1 MPITVSPL
9 SEAIGA
15 RIEGVDLSR
24 TLDAE
29 TFAAIQGA
37 LFEHAIVVIPG
48 QTLGEDDQERFCR
61 YFGELEKVRSGQA
74 LGRDHPAVMMITN
87 VRDTGRPTALEDGE
101 MMFHHD
107 QCYYENPALGSTLYA
122 IEIPDEGGNTLFA
135 NCRLA
140 YEALDDSWK
149 ARLDG
154 LRALHYYDYK
164 RDPVLRPSEIN
175 PDAPQWVHPVVR
187 THPAT
192 GRKAIYVNRLMTL
205 WIEGIER
212 AESDEILDYLF
223 AHIEK
228 PEFVYEHV
236 WSVGELMMW
245 DNRCS
250 AHARTWFSPE
260 KRRMMRRVTVRD
272 PHPVV

>member
-1 MPITVSPL
+1 M
-9 SEAIGA
+9 
-15 RIEGVDLSR
+15 
-24 TLDAE
+24 
-29 TFAAIQGA
+29 
-37 LFEHAIVVIPG
+37 
-48 QTLGEDDQERFCR
+48 
-61 YFGELEKVRSGQA
+61 
-74 LGRDHPAVMMITN
+74 
-87 VRDTGRPTALEDGE
+87 
-101 MMFHHD
+101 
-107 QCYYENPALGSTLYA
+107 
-122 IEIPDEGGNTLFA
+122 
-135 NCRLA
+135 
-140 YEALDDSWK
+140 
-149 ARLDG
+149 
-154 LRALHYYDYK
+154 
-164 RDPVLRPSEIN
+164 LRPSEIN

-187 THPAT
+187 THPDT

-228 PEFVYEHV
+228 PQFVYEHV

-272 PHPVV
+272 PYPVS